1 MKKIVFNLYTNNK
14 MFDKKFRI
22 FIFHIIVSVFLGY
35 LSYMIINDKK
45 IRKEVGIILFITSIF
60 VISVHSYMYFFK
72 ETKDTKS
79 LRGISFNPKDKK
91 YDSIGGIGGIGLI

>member
-1 MKKIVFNLYTNNK
+1 LYTNNK
-14 MFDKKFRI
+14 MFDKKFSI

-35 LSYMIINDKK
+35 LSYMIINNKK

-60 VISVHSYMYFFK
+60 VISVHSYMYFFKQKK

-91 YDSIGGIGGIGLI
+91 YDSIGGIGGIGWI